1 MRLLNART
9 RQLES
14 FNDERKIPEYAILSH
29 TWGKDEVTF
38 RDFAE
43 LSPEQLILKEGYD
56 KVAKCCAKSLEY
68 DGLEWVWM
76 DTVMLLD
83 WIGAGSETQSN
94 PIQSSDTS
102 LFGQAIAWLGLVLEQ
117 KG

>member
-76 DTVMLLD
+76 DTCCID
-83 WIGAGSETQSN
+83 
-94 PIQSSDTS
+94 QSSS
-102 LFGQAIAWLGLVLEQ
+102 AELSEAINSMYQWY
-117 KG
+117 